1 MITYTY
7 TCMLKE
13 LLLHFEHDTLKFLR
27 VGKTSKYSRKK
38 IQKSD
43 TNLINA
49 KECFGFTNLSLKSRP
64 LNKIMTKQ

>member
-1 MITYTY
+1 MYVKRAFTTFWTWYIEIPKSWKN
-7 TCMLKE
+7 KE
-13 LLLHFEHDTLKFLR
+13 IFK
-27 VGKTSKYSRKK
+27 KK
-38 IQKSD
+38 IQKSY